1 MRGLENLTGF
11 EIGAVI
17 VVLIISLLGI
27 GYAFW
32 LRQQILR
39 QETGTDKMREVWGFI
54 KSGANAYLGQ
64 QFRTI
69 RILIAVLTLL
79 LAASVWVVEPTAEAN
94 RLFGANATLVV
105 AIGRAVAFLMG
116 SIFSYTVG
124 YVGMNVA
131 VEGNVR
137 VAAAS
142 LKGYNPA
149 LQTAYRSG
157 TVTGMLTVG
166 LGLLGGTLIFMVFG
180 VAAPDALLGFGFG
193 GSLIA
198 LFMRVGGGIYT
209 KAADVGADLVGKVE
223 AGIPEDDPRN
233 AAVIADLVGDNVG
246 DCAGM
251 AADVFESFEVTIVS
265 ALILGIVLGTAASGP
280 DGTIDMR
287 FVIFPLILRGIG
299 VIASLIGNTVV
310 RTDETK
316 RDAMGAMNRGFYL
329 AAVVSAIGFAAV
341 TIFYL
346 GDWRPFWATMAGLVL
361 AVVLDKVTEYFTST
375 HFNPVQE
382 VSKQTIS
389 GPATTILSG
398 LALGMESSV
407 WAVVVI
413 AASILASVVIYGGYS
428 TDPAVQLTA
437 VLYGVALTGIGM
449 LTLTGNTISMDS
461 FGPIS
466 DNANGIGEMAKL
478 NKQAR
483 AIMDDLDAVGNTTKA
498 VTKGI
503 AIGSAVIAA
512 VALFGSYLADVGKAQ
527 INLGQTPISGINVAS
542 PGVFIGLLLGGA
554 VPFLFSALAIRAVSR
569 AAAQIV
575 AEVRR
580 QFRIPG
586 LMEGKVLPDYARAVQ
601 ISTTAAQKEL
611 ISLGLIAVTVTILV
625 GFLLGVEALG
635 GFLSGIILSGQL
647 MAVFQSNAGG
657 AWDNAKKYI
666 EEGHLGGKGS
676 DNHKAA
682 VVGDTV
688 GDPFKDTSGPALNPM
703 IKVINLVALIIAPI
717 VVQFRAPGQPI
728 GVGVWLV
735 AALCL
740 VGFGWAYW
748 QSKRDEDGMEFASVP
763 AVSRV
768 NGAAASHKAKP
779 SAKRKS
785 KNR

>member
-1 MRGLENLTGF
+1 MQGLTTIELT
-11 EIGAVI
+11 AVWI
-17 VVLIISLLGI
+17 VLLISLLGI

-32 LRQQILR
+32 LRAQIMEQPKGNDR
-39 QETGTDKMREVWGFI
+39 MQEVWGFI
-54 KSGANAYLGQ
+54 KAGANAYLSQ

-69 RILIAVLTLL
+69 AILIAVLTFV
-79 LAASVWVVEPTAEAN
+79 LAASVIIVPPTQEATEQ
-94 RLFGANATLVV
+94 FGDNAVLWV

-142 LKGYNPA
+142 LRGYNPA
-149 LQTAYRSG
+149 MRIAYRSG

-166 LGLLGGTLIFMVFG
+166 LGLFGGTLIFIIFG
-180 VAAPDALLGFGFG
+180 IAAPDALLGFGFG

-198 LFMRVGGGIYT
+198 LFMRVGGGIFT

-265 ALILGIVLGTAASGP
+265 ALILGLVLGDVSAGGLG
-280 DGTIDMR
+280 DGNYDLR

-299 VIASLIGNTVV
+299 VIASVIGNTIV
-310 RTDETK
+310 RTDEIK
-316 RDAMGAMNRGFYL
+316 RDAMAAMNRGFYL
-329 AAVVSAIGFAAV
+329 AAAVSTIGFAIV
-341 TIFYL
+341 TIFYMKDPVSNAV
-346 GDWRPFWATMAGLVL
+346 DWRPFLATISGIAL
-361 AVVLDKVTEYFTST
+361 AIVLDKLTEYFTSW
-375 HFNPVQE
+375 HFSPVRE
-382 VSKQTIS
+382 VSRASTS
-389 GPATTILSG
+389 GSATNILSG

-407 WAVVVI
+407 WAIMVI
-413 AASILASVVIYGGYS
+413 ALSIFSSILIYGNE
-428 TDPAVQLTA
+428 PAATQFTA
-437 VLYGVALTGIGM
+437 ILYGVSLTGIGM

-466 DNANGIGEMAKL
+466 DNANGIGEMAGL
-478 NKQAR
+478 PVEAR
-483 AIMDDLDAVGNTTKA
+483 KVMDDLDAVGNTTKA

-512 VALFGSYLADVGKAQ
+512 VALFGSYLTDVGKVQQELIDSGVAG
-527 INLGQTPISGINVAS
+527 IEKLAGINVAA
-542 PGVFIGLLLGGA
+542 PAVFIGLMIGGA
-554 VPFLFSALAIRAVSR
+554 IPFLFSSLTIRAVSR

-586 LMEGKVLPDYARAVQ
+586 LMEGTVLPDYARAVS
-601 ISTTAAQKEL
+601 ISTKAAQKEL
-611 ISLGLIAVTVTILV
+611 INLGIIAVLVPVLV

-635 GFLSGIILSGQL
+635 GFLAGIILTGQL

-666 EEGHLGGKGS
+666 EDGNFGGKHS
-676 DNHKAA
+676 EPHKAS

-688 GDPFKDTSGPALNPM
+688 GDPLKDTAGPALNPM
-703 IKVINLVALIIAPI
+703 IKVINLVSLIIAPI
-717 VVQFRAPGQPI
+717 IVSVRLPGESM
-728 GVGVWLV
+728 
-735 AALCL
+735 
-740 VGFGWAYW
+740 GFGTIVGMIVSFVVLTWAIW
-748 QSKRDEDGMEFASVP
+748 NSKREGDPIELPEA
-763 AVSRV
+763 
-768 NGAAASHKAKP
+768 
-779 SAKRKS
+779 
-785 KNR
+785 

>member
-1 MRGLENLTGF
+1 MQDLTAF
-11 EIGAVI
+11 ETTAVWA
-17 VVLIISLLGI
+17 VLVISILGI

-32 LRQQILR
+32 LRSQILS
-39 QETGTDKMREVWGFI
+39 QDKGSEKMQEVWGFI
-54 KSGANAYLGQ
+54 KSGANAYLSQ

-69 RILIAVLTLL
+69 AILIAVLTFV
-79 LAASVWVVEPTAEAN
+79 LAASVLVVPPTREAIE
-94 RLFGANATLVV
+94 RFGNEQTATVAV

-116 SIFSYTVG
+116 SLFSYAVG
-124 YVGMNVA
+124 FVGMNVA
-131 VEGNVR
+131 VEANVR

-149 LQTAYRSG
+149 MQTAYRSG

-166 LGLLGGTLIFMVFG
+166 LGLLGGTLIFIVFG
-180 VAAPDALLGFGFG
+180 IAAPDALLGFGFG

-265 ALILGIVLGTAASGP
+265 ALILGLVLGDASRGTMF
-280 DGTIDMR
+280 DGLYDMR

-310 RTDETK
+310 RTDEK
-316 RDAMGAMNRGFYL
+316 RRNAMAAMNRGFYL
-329 AAVVSAIGFAAV
+329 AALVSTLGFAI
-341 TIFYL
+341 TSFFYMTDPDT
-346 GDWRPFWATMAGLVL
+346 GVVDWRPFLVTVAGLVL
-361 AVVLDKVTEYFTST
+361 AVVLDKLTEYFTST
-375 HFNPVQE
+375 HYSPVRE
-382 VSKQTIS
+382 VSNSATS
-389 GPATTILSG
+389 GSATTILSG
-398 LALGMESSV
+398 LALGLESSV

-413 AASILASVVIYGGYS
+413 ALSILTSVIVFSGE
-428 TDPAVQLTA
+428 PAATQFTA
-437 VLYGVALTGIGM
+437 ILYGVSLTGIGM

-466 DNANGIGEMAKL
+466 DNANGIGEMAGL
-478 NKQAR
+478 NKKAR
-483 AIMDDLDAVGNTTKA
+483 SVMDDLDAVGNTTKA

-512 VALFGSYLADVGKAQ
+512 VALFGSYLTDVGKVQ
-527 INLGQTPISGINVAS
+527 QELIDRGVTGITRLEGINVAA
-542 PGVFIGLLLGGA
+542 PAVFIGLLIGGA
-554 VPFLFSALAIRAVSR
+554 IPFLFSSLTIRAVSR

-580 QFRIPG
+580 QFKIPG
-586 LMEGKVLPDYARAVQ
+586 LMQGKVLPDYARAVS

-611 ISLGLIAVTVTILV
+611 VSLGLIAVLVPVLV
-625 GFLLGVEALG
+625 GFLLGVESLG
-635 GFLSGIILSGQL
+635 GFLAGIILSGQL
-647 MAVFQSNAGG
+647 MAVFQANAGG

-666 EEGHLGGKGS
+666 EDGNLGGKHS
-676 DNHKAA
+676 EPHKAA

-688 GDPFKDTSGPALNPM
+688 GDPLKDTAGPALNPM
-703 IKVINLVALIIAPI
+703 IKVINLVSLIIAPLI
-717 VVQFRAPGQPI
+717 VALRPPDEPI
-728 GVGVWLV
+728 SAVI
-735 AALCL
+735 AITMILCL
-740 VGFGWAYW
+740 VALGWAIW
-748 QSKRDEDGMEFASVP
+748 QSKREAEPLAP
-763 AVSRV
+763 PTPPK
-768 NGAAASHKAKP
+768 KARGR
-779 SAKRKS
+779 A
-785 KNR
+785 